1 MRVREQGIVD
11 GWQKRIEGIKHKIQ
25 VADKMLAVEKDIYSR
40 SFWADY
46 RRTMMHRFYSLVKNH
61 DYTVN

>member
-1 MRVREQGIVD
+1 MRVREQVAE
-11 GWQKRIEGIKHKIQ
+11 GWQRRIESIKHKVQI
-25 VADKMLAVEKDIYSR
+25 ADRMLAVEKDIYSR

-61 DYTVN
+61 DYIAN